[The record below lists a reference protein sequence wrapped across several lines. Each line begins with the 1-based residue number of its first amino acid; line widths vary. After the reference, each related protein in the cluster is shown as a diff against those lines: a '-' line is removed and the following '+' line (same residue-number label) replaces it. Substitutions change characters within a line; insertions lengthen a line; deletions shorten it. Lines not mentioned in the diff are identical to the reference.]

1 MPHWCKISRSYL
13 VPVPNYWTWTKTTLQ
28 KKWFFWSNPHKI
40 EVVITSLIDVLKLP
54 NLGHMTT
61 SKIQFESR
69 EKILLVMSWT
79 EIMMSK
85 PLFQNIFILRKPSRV
100 AIFADIVKIV
110 NMFIKKIFKDSKK
123 VERFRNYRSK
133 CNLYLYF
140 LIYQNLVISSEK
152 MQMSAEL
159 NGCIPWFIYFLDLLL
174 VRYKCAKF
182 HHCSIR
188 VTDFREEDLSAPIWI
203 ELKPSW
209 TGSRHEVYPSMY
221 NMCIL

>member
-1 MPHWCKISRSYL
+1 
-13 VPVPNYWTWTKTTLQ
+13 
-28 KKWFFWSNPHKI
+28 
-40 EVVITSLIDVLKLP
+40 
-54 NLGHMTT
+54 
-61 SKIQFESR
+61 
-69 EKILLVMSWT
+69 
-79 EIMMSK
+79 MMSK

-159 NGCIPWFIYFLDLLL
+159 NGSIPWFIYFLDLLL

-182 HHCSIR
+182 HHCSIC

-203 ELKPSW
+203 GLKPSW

>member
-1 MPHWCKISRSYL
+1 
-13 VPVPNYWTWTKTTLQ
+13 
-28 KKWFFWSNPHKI
+28 
-40 EVVITSLIDVLKLP
+40 
-54 NLGHMTT
+54 MTT

-100 AIFADIVKIV
+100 AIFADIIKIV

-140 LIYQNLVISSEK
+140 KIFQIYQNLVISSEK
-152 MQMSAEL
+152 MLMSAEL
-159 NGCIPWFIYFLDLLL
+159 NGCIP
-174 VRYKCAKF
+174 
-182 HHCSIR
+182 
-188 VTDFREEDLSAPIWI
+188 
-203 ELKPSW
+203 
-209 TGSRHEVYPSMY
+209 
-221 NMCIL
+221 

>member
-1 MPHWCKISRSYL
+1 M
-13 VPVPNYWTWTKTTLQ
+13 
-28 KKWFFWSNPHKI
+28 
-40 EVVITSLIDVLKLP
+40 DVLKLP
-54 NLGHMTT
+54 NLGHMTI
-61 SKIQFESR
+61 SKIQFESC

-100 AIFADIVKIV
+100 AIFADIIKIV
-110 NMFIKKIFKDSKK
+110 NMFIKKIFK

-159 NGCIPWFIYFLDLLL
+159 NGCIP
-174 VRYKCAKF
+174 
-182 HHCSIR
+182 
-188 VTDFREEDLSAPIWI
+188 
-203 ELKPSW
+203 
-209 TGSRHEVYPSMY
+209 
-221 NMCIL
+221 

>member
-1 MPHWCKISRSYL
+1 M
-13 VPVPNYWTWTKTTLQ
+13 N
-28 KKWFFWSNPHKI
+28 
-40 EVVITSLIDVLKLP
+40 
-54 NLGHMTT
+54 
-61 SKIQFESR
+61 
-69 EKILLVMSWT
+69 
-79 EIMMSK
+79 
-85 PLFQNIFILRKPSRV
+85 QN
-100 AIFADIVKIV
+100 DIIKIV

-152 MQMSAEL
+152 MLMSAEL
-159 NGCIPWFIYFLDLLL
+159 NGCIPLFIYFLDLLL

-182 HHCSIR
+182 HHCSIC
-188 VTDFREEDLSAPIWI
+188 VTDFREEGLSAPCPPPCHPWAAPKRPIWI
-203 ELKPSW
+203 GLKPSW

>member
-1 MPHWCKISRSYL
+1 
-13 VPVPNYWTWTKTTLQ
+13 
-28 KKWFFWSNPHKI
+28 
-40 EVVITSLIDVLKLP
+40 
-54 NLGHMTT
+54 
-61 SKIQFESR
+61 
-69 EKILLVMSWT
+69 
-79 EIMMSK
+79 MMSK
-85 PLFQNIFILRKPSRV
+85 PLFQNIFILRKASRV

-110 NMFIKKIFKDSKK
+110 NMFIKKIFK

-182 HHCSIR
+182 HHCSIC

-203 ELKPSW
+203 GLKPSW
-209 TGSRHEVYPSMY
+209 TGSRHEVYPFMY

>member
-1 MPHWCKISRSYL
+1 
-13 VPVPNYWTWTKTTLQ
+13 
-28 KKWFFWSNPHKI
+28 
-40 EVVITSLIDVLKLP
+40 
-54 NLGHMTT
+54 
-61 SKIQFESR
+61 
-69 EKILLVMSWT
+69 MSWT

-85 PLFQNIFILRKPSRV
+85 PLFQNIFILRKASRV

-110 NMFIKKIFKDSKK
+110 NMFIKKIFK

-182 HHCSIR
+182 HHCSIC

-203 ELKPSW
+203 GLKPSW